1 MYSFLLLLLRCCE
14 TSQLITQDEIDLL
27 VEGYRQLVSFE
38 ISIPEYHALMLLTT
52 DTVHPIP
59 ENTVLEI
66 KRPLFLQLAV
76 RLCRMST
83 SIFTR
88 ELLLQEILDLI
99 TNTNKKTNMRAIK
112 YDGIF
117 LDLIQLVPPMD
128 DDVAEPASNPSQTRR
143 INTAISTLQQSTE
156 LTTCTE
162 KMRTAIDE
170 LIQADCAESYAA
182 LIRIYK
188 TNTLPTA
195 CRAYAVDCLYDA
207 SRTRFGGV
215 VGKIRSLLLEYIMKV
230 FVRFSISSMPVSL
243 LPLFIICRQLFKP
256 FLPTDCRMHTTRFSL
271 FSSSFLSQNFCKCA
285 ICPFSSN
292 PILPTM

>member
-1 MYSFLLLLLRCCE
+1 MYSFLLLLLRCHE

-38 ISIPEYHALMLLTT
+38 ISIPEYHTLMLLTT

-59 ENTVLEI
+59 ENAVLEI
-66 KRPLFLQLAV
+66 KRPLFLQLTV

-88 ELLLQEILDLI
+88 EMLLQEILDLI
-99 TNTNKKTNMRAIK
+99 TNTGKKTNMRAIK
-112 YDGIF
+112 YDGVF

-128 DDVAEPASNPSQTRR
+128 DDVEEPASNPSQTRR
-143 INTAISTLQQSTE
+143 INTAISTLQQSVESTKSTE
-156 LTTCTE
+156 STTSTTCTE
-162 KMRTAIDE
+162 KMCTAIDE

-188 TNTLPTA
+188 NTTLPTA

-215 VGKIRSLLLEYIMKV
+215 VGKIRLLLLEYIMKV
-230 FVRFSISSMPVSL
+230 FVRFSISSMPVS
-243 LPLFIICRQLFKP
+243 I
-256 FLPTDCRMHTTRFSL
+256 S
-271 FSSSFLSQNFCKCA
+271 
-285 ICPFSSN
+285 
-292 PILPTM
+292 PIHHL